1 MWVEKTKQDK
11 YKYIERY
18 TDPLTGKYR
27 RVSVVLDKNTA
38 QAKKQAQSV
47 LAEKIRQ
54 AMDPQPET
62 ITLAELIEKYR
73 AEQKRTVK
81 PSTYRRNY
89 FFGESVKKT
98 FGSGSRIDALTA
110 NYIRETIIALDKTP
124 DQKNELLKRL
134 KSILRWGYTHDYVG
148 DISYLDKVERFK
160 TESHRSKIEDKF
172 LEAEEVAALLQGMT
186 HPIWKPVTKILVLSG
201 LRFGELAALKREDVD
216 TKNRVIHVRATY
228 DANNKLETTP
238 KTEESSR
245 DVYMQDE
252 LLSVIRHVKAAM
264 LSQQI
269 ATGLSSPLFMT
280 DQDGE
285 HIKYY
290 TYRKYFQENA
300 IRLIGRDITPHIL
313 RHTHASL
320 LMEQGIDIDTIS
332 RRLGHSDNKVTKEIY
347 LHVTKKLKEKEQNQI
362 REIKIL

>member
-1 MWVEKTKQDK
+1 MWVEETKK
-11 YKYIERY
+11 GKHKYIERY

-27 RVSVVLDKNTA
+27 RVSIVLDKNTA
-38 QAKKQAQSV
+38 QARKQAQAALS
-47 LAEKIRQ
+47 EKIQR
-54 AMDPQPET
+54 AIVPQPET
-62 ITLAELIEKYR
+62 ITLAELVEKYR
-73 AEQKRTVK
+73 AEQKKTVK

-89 FFGESVKKT
+89 FFGESVKKV
-98 FGSGSRIDALTA
+98 FGSDSRIEAFTA
-110 NYIRETIIALDKTP
+110 NYIRESIISLDKAP

-134 KSILRWGYTHDYVG
+134 KSILRWGYTHDYIG
-148 DISYLDKVERFK
+148 DISYLDKIERFK
-160 TESHRSKIEDKF
+160 TESQRSKIEDKF
-172 LEAEEVAALLQGMT
+172 LESEEVTALLQGMT
-186 HPIWKPVTKILVLSG
+186 HPLWKPVTKILVLSG

-216 TKNRVIHVRATY
+216 TKDRVIHVRATY

-238 KTEESSR
+238 KTAESSR

-252 LLSVIRHVKAAM
+252 LLDVIRHVKASM

-269 ATGLSSPLFMT
+269 ATGRVSHLFLT
-280 DQDGE
+280 DLDGE

-300 IRLIGRDITPHIL
+300 LRLIGRDITPHIL

-332 RRLGHSDNKVTKEIY
+332 RRLGHSDSKVTKEIY
-347 LHVTKKLKEKEQNQI
+347 LHVTKKLKEKERNRI